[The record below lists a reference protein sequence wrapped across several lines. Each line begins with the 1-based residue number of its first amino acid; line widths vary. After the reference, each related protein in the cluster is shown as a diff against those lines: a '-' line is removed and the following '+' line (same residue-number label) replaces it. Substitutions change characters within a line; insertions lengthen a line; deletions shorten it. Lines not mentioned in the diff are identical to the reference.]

1 MATHDYVIDN
11 STGANVRADINNVLQ
26 AILTNNS
33 SSSAPS
39 TTAAY
44 MWWADTTS
52 GTLKIRNSANNDWV
66 ELLQLDGTLTLENG
80 TVSAPA
86 LAFRDDLDTGI
97 FSSAD
102 NVFDIA
108 TGGVA
113 RLQLDSVETTF
124 NEDGADVNFRI
135 EGDTEANLF
144 YLDAGENRIGIGTAS
159 PGAILHLS
167 KDTPVLRFT
176 DSSTSRDAQIVC
188 IDGSFRFDADNNNAQ
203 ASTNIAFRIDGT
215 ERMRISSSGRLMVGS
230 TSVTAVPIATTARNP
245 QAEIVGS
252 LSGSNHHGSLSIR
265 CTNDSANL
273 YLGSALTSG
282 TRTAGSVVFLLNDG
296 TDYHAGARIDCAN
309 DDTTAN
315 NDTPGRLVFSTTA
328 DGASSP
334 TERMRID
341 SSGRLLI
348 GTTTQSSTNLTVFGD
363 GTNDNKPAVLFQ
375 NSLTGTGSSNGF
387 YVGGDHATTDGYVW
401 NYEGSNVIFA
411 TNSSERM
418 RIDSSGKVGI
428 GTSSPST
435 NLHVHTDANGEGIL
449 VKSTGNTSNALTFD
463 ANRGAGGGIGNVYGR
478 WNGTTVAQI
487 SFISGA
493 DGTNKDD
500 GVLTF
505 GTESAASSGNV
516 NATER
521 MRIDSS
527 GNVGIGTSSPDTML
541 HLESN
546 GVSTIRLTDN
556 DTTAENDQM
565 IGKIEF
571 ETRDS
576 NATGIGADILTE
588 ITDTTSSA
596 CALFLRTGTPSTLG
610 TRLMVHSG
618 GKLTATGVYNGITT
632 GGSPV
637 YVESDGDLLRFT
649 SSSKYKTD
657 IETLE
662 DTRAD
667 NILNCRPV
675 WYKSTCANDIKTE
688 GGTKS
693 DWGWYGFIAEEVATV
708 DPRLVSWATKDSVET
723 EGSANNKSVERD
735 PSKYTAE
742 GVRYDN
748 FVPLL
753 VNLLKR
759 QKSQIEVLETKVA
772 ALEAA

>member
-1 MATHDYVIDN
+1 MTIRSGTSSAGSIFFSDATSGNAEFAGFVQYLHNNN
-11 STGANVRADINNVLQ
+11 SLSFGTDETTRMTINN
-26 AILTNNS
+26 
-33 SSSAPS
+33 
-39 TTAAY
+39 
-44 MWWADTTS
+44 S
-52 GTLKIRNSANNDWV
+52 GA
-66 ELLQLDGTLTLENG
+66 
-80 TVSAPA
+80 
-86 LAFRDDLDTGI
+86 
-97 FSSAD
+97 
-102 NVFDIA
+102 
-108 TGGVA
+108 
-113 RLQLDSVETTF
+113 
-124 NEDGADVNFRI
+124 
-135 EGDTEANLF
+135 
-144 YLDAGENRIGIGTAS
+144 
-159 PGAILHLS
+159 
-167 KDTPVLRFT
+167 
-176 DSSTSRDAQIVC
+176 
-188 IDGSFRFDADNNNAQ
+188 
-203 ASTNIAFRIDGT
+203 
-215 ERMRISSSGRLMVGS
+215 
-230 TSVTAVPIATTARNP
+230 
-245 QAEIVGS
+245 
-252 LSGSNHHGSLSIR
+252 
-265 CTNDSANL
+265 
-273 YLGSALTSG
+273 
-282 TRTAGSVVFLLNDG
+282 
-296 TDYHAGARIDCAN
+296 
-309 DDTTAN
+309 
-315 NDTPGRLVFSTTA
+315 
-328 DGASSP
+328 
-334 TERMRID
+334 
-341 SSGRLLI
+341 
-348 GTTTQSSTNLTVFGD
+348 
-363 GTNDNKPAVLFQ
+363 
-375 NSLTGTGSSNGF
+375 
-387 YVGGDHATTDGYVW
+387 
-401 NYEGSNVIFA
+401 
-411 TNSSERM
+411 
-418 RIDSSGKVGI
+418 VGI
-428 GTSSPST
+428 GTTSPQTDLHITDTSAAPTIRLSSAANGLT
-435 NLHVHTDANGEGIL
+435 ELQFGDANDT
-449 VKSTGNTSNALTFD
+449 VRGN
-463 ANRGAGGGIGNVYGR
+463 IVYR
-478 WNGTTVAQI
+478 NGTAGDALC
-487 SFISGA
+487 FNGY
-493 DGTNKDD
+493 N
-500 GVLTF
+500 
-505 GTESAASSGNV
+505 N
-516 NATER
+516 TER